1 MNNNPT
7 LNNTVE
13 SWRIL
18 VFGAI
23 LGLTV
28 LVYVGR
34 LFTLQIL
41 QRQEWVALAEEN
53 RISEVNLPAQR
64 GIIYDRNDYVLAR
77 NIPAYNIIVIPA
89 NLPDDLGETQEIFRQ
104 LSEITKVP
112 INLNEV
118 TPENPFVPC
127 QSEHG
132 ITQIVEYGETV
143 APYDSV
149 RIKCNIDRTTA
160 MTIKEKAVDWPG
172 VDIEIESVRDY
183 PTSELTAAI
192 VGFLGPISDIEE
204 QYYLDRR
211 FVPNRDKVGYSGVE
225 RFFQSFLSGRNGK
238 RLVEVDVA
246 GQVLRDIAPPVE
258 PEPGFNLRLT
268 SIPVCKWPLKRS

>member
-7 LNNTVE
+7 LNNTIE

-23 LGLTV
+23 LGLAF

-34 LFTLQIL
+34 LFTLQVI

-53 RISEVNLPAQR
+53 RISEINLPAQR

-89 NLPDDLGETQEIFRQ
+89 NLPDDIGETQEIFRQ
-104 LSEITKVP
+104 LSEITKAP

-143 APYDSV
+143 APYDPV
-149 RIKCNIDRTTA
+149 RIKCNVDRTTA

-192 VGFLGPISDIEE
+192 VGFLGPISDKEE

-246 GQVLRDIAPPVE
+246 GQVLRDIAPPV
-258 PEPGFNLRLT
+258 
-268 SIPVCKWPLKRS
+268 